1 MSTII
6 ITGASR
12 GIGRAL
18 AHRYAAPGVN
28 LAICCLHREE
38 DLRETEK
45 LLQEK
50 GAFVYAALGD
60 VGDYAFAEAFAGEA
74 QRLFGPPD
82 LLINNAGIS
91 WVGLFSE
98 MRPEDWDKVI
108 RTNLTSVY
116 NMTSQVL
123 PDMIHRKAGQIL
135 NISSVWGEAG
145 ASCEVAYSAAK
156 GGMNAL
162 TRALAKELAPS
173 GIAVNAIACG
183 AIDTEMN
190 HFLTDEELLSLTDEI
205 PAGRLGKAEEVAE
218 LAYRITGQNAPGA
231 TPYLTGQ
238 VITFD
243 GGWI

>member
-123 PDMIHRKAGQIL
+123 PDMIHKKAGQIL
-135 NISSVWGEAG
+135 NICFQAVPLIKKVVTVKGPPRTVTLRYYINVDGTMERECLNLPRNAETVQIR
-145 ASCEVAYSAAK
+145 SCIRDFTIEFEGLDEYFK
-156 GGMNAL
+156 TG
-162 TRALAKELAPS
+162 KK
-173 GIAVNAIACG
+173 
-183 AIDTEMN
+183 
-190 HFLTDEELLSLTDEI
+190 TD
-205 PAGRLGKAEEVAE
+205 
-218 LAYRITGQNAPGA
+218 Q
-231 TPYLTGQ
+231 
-238 VITFD
+238 
-243 GGWI
+243 